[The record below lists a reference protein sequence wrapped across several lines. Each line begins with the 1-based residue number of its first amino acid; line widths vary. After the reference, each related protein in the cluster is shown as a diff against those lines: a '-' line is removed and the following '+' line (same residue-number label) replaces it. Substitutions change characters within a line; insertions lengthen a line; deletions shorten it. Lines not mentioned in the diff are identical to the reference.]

1 MIPADLAPLPLR
13 HYPADDTAPV
23 LPWYMETPQ
32 LRARL
37 LLAQTL
43 QRQSP
48 MTSRRSDQS
57 PARWI
62 LAVQLSLYLQQQS
75 VAQRIRPETRLAVLR
90 SLPAPELQ
98 QLSAQR

>member
-1 MIPADLAPLPLR
+1 MTPTDLAPLPLQ

-32 LRARL
+32 LHARL

-43 QRQSP
+43 QHQSP

-62 LAVQLSLYLQQQS
+62 LAVQLPLCLQQQS
-75 VAQRIRPETRLAVLR
+75 VAQWIRPETQLAVR

-98 QLSAQR
+98 QSSAQR